1 MNFLGIALFLA
12 LTAPPIP
19 AQLSTALDLNTRGN
33 EASDAG
39 KYEDAIRLYR
49 ESLAIWSAA
58 GPVYDAHRAGTLL
71 NLGIVISA
79 TGNRPEATRVMEQS
93 LALHRKSLGVKS
105 HRTLSNM
112 NLLASNYLMIG
123 EVDRAQALVEEALPI
138 ERELFP
144 EDIQT
149 ARSLEALCNALIRRG
164 KQAEAVAPAE
174 EALILAIKA
183 TGEDS
188 LDTALAYAN
197 VAESHRSTGHPD
209 RALPLFRKARG
220 LYEKGLG
227 PDHPRVAALLSQ
239 EGLIMMHDGK
249 LSLADQL
256 MVRSVD
262 MLHRGCP
269 NCVVELAIAENN
281 LAILRIQQKRYRDA
295 DELLTHT
302 LALRED
308 FTTSPGPELAG
319 TLQLLATVR
328 EKERMFD
335 DAKRL
340 KSRASLIM
348 SYR

>member
-1 MNFLGIALFLA
+1 MNFPAIAFFLVLSGTPA
-12 LTAPPIP
+12 P
-19 AQLSTALDLNTRGN
+19 AQLSSALDLNTRGN
-33 EASDAG
+33 DASDAG
-39 KYEDAIRLYR
+39 RYEDAMRLYR

-58 GPVYDAHRAGTLL
+58 GPEYDAHRAGTLL

-79 TGNRPEATRVMEQS
+79 TGNRPGATRVMEQA
-93 LALHRKSLGVKS
+93 LALHRKTLGVKN

-123 EVDRAQALVEEALPI
+123 EVDRAEALVEEALPI

-164 KQAEAVAPAE
+164 RQAEAIAPAE
-174 EALILAIKA
+174 EALTIAIKS

-188 LDTALAYAN
+188 LDTALAYSN
-197 VAESHRSTGHPD
+197 VGEAHRSTGHPE

-227 PDHPRVAALLSQ
+227 ADHPRVAALLSQ
-239 EGLIMMHDGK
+239 EGLIMVQDGK
-249 LSLADQL
+249 LSLAEQL
-256 MVRSVD
+256 MVRAVD
-262 MLHRGCP
+262 MLNRGCP
-269 NCVVELAIAENN
+269 KCSVELAIAENN
-281 LAILRIQQKRYRDA
+281 LAVLRIQQKRYRDA

-302 LALRED
+302 VALREN
-308 FTTSPGPELAG
+308 FTASPGVELAG

-328 EKERMFD
+328 EKERLFD

-340 KSRASLIM
+340 KSRANLILG
-348 SYR
+348 YR